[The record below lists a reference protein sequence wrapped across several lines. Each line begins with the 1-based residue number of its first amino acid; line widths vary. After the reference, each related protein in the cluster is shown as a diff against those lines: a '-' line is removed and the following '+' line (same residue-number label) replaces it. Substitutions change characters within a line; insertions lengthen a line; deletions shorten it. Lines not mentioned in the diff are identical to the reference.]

1 MENGKKS
8 YSTYFLIGLII
19 VQFGVIGYLIVSNN
33 NKKTEIEELTTTV
46 DVKDAE
52 IVARINSLDSL
63 TVEYD
68 RIRLE
73 REALGL
79 SNDSLNMQLDEL
91 KKFKERALA
100 AGKISARDKRLM
112 ENMIAK
118 MRQDLIVK
126 DQEIAQLKSDKQLL
140 EGQVADLNSEKSK
153 LGDSLSGVSS
163 AKKDLENQLS
173 YASILKAQ
181 NFVITALKENGKEFT
196 EEEYKS
202 KKISQ
207 MKISFTLSDNKAA
220 KHGNRDFFVSIVP
233 PSGETFSDPMN
244 GGGNLTTAE
253 GETKAYTFKQSAV
266 FTNSNEKIT
275 FLIPKGFNYVAGQYG
290 VHVYADGYDIGHG
303 KFSVR

>member
-1 MENGKKS
+1 MESEKKP
-8 YSTYFLIGLII
+8 YVTYLLTGLII
-19 VQFGVIGYLIVSNN
+19 VQFGIIGYLVMSNN
-33 NKKTEIEELTTTV
+33 DKKTEIEELTTTV
-46 DVKDAE
+46 DVKDSE
-52 IVARINSLDSL
+52 IVSRINSLDSL
-63 TVEYD
+63 AAEYD

-118 MRQDLIVK
+118 MRKDLIAK
-126 DQEIAQLKSDKQLL
+126 DQEIAQLKSDKQVL
-140 EGQVADLNSEKSK
+140 EGQVADLSTEKSK

-181 NFVITALKENGKEFT
+181 NFVITALKENGKEFSD
-196 EEEYKS
+196 EEYKS

-233 PSGETFSDPMN
+233 PSGQTFSDRMN
-244 GGGNLTTAE
+244 GGGEITTAE
-253 GETKAYTFKQSAV
+253 GEKKPYTFKQSAL
-266 FTNSNEKIT
+266 FANSNEKIT
-275 FLIPKGFNYVAGQYG
+275 FLIPKGFNYVPGQYN
-290 VHVYADGYDIGHG
+290 VVVYADGYDIGHG
-303 KFSVR
+303 KFTVK